1 VLPLSLLCFKTCTQT
16 FSLNRSPVDLDSHK
30 IQQTF
35 TKDTSLHTDKDHK
48 IPVPIQLEIP
58 DTASHARS
66 KGNIKD
72 GQYLPLNHCFRKHV
86 KPKKQHE
93 ILQLGKV
100 INFNDFTISSFI

>member
-1 VLPLSLLCFKTCTQT
+1 MLPLSLLCFKSCTQT
-16 FSLNRSPVDLDSHK
+16 YSLKRNPVDLDSHQ

-58 DTASHARS
+58 DTTRS
-66 KGNIKD
+66 KGNIRD

-100 INFNDFTISSFI
+100 INFNVFTLSLFI